1 MAKRQKITPF
11 LWYDH
16 EAGEA
21 ARLYT
26 SVLRDSRITGTRT
39 LDGTPSGRVEVVTA
53 DLMGQE
59 FSLMS
64 AGPPFRFTPAVSFL
78 VACVAKEEVDRL
90 WEALSKG
97 GKALMGLGAY
107 PFSRRYGWVQDMYG
121 LSWQLMQVS
130 DLPVR
135 QGITPTL
142 MFTGKMAGRAEEAM
156 DLYVSVFRDAKVG
169 DIMRYGPGE
178 EPDRDGTIK
187 HGELKLEGQWFAA
200 MDSARPHEFT
210 FNEAISFVVHC
221 RNQREVDHYWGRLTA
236 VPEAE
241 QCGWLKDRFGVSWQV
256 VPTALDEMLMD
267 KDARKVARV
276 RDAFLK
282 MKKLDIAA
290 LKKAYEGK

>member
-1 MAKRQKITPF
+1 
-11 LWYDH
+11 
-16 EAGEA
+16 
-21 ARLYT
+21 
-26 SVLRDSRITGTRT
+26 
-39 LDGTPSGRVEVVTA
+39 
-53 DLMGQE
+53 MG
-59 FSLMS
+59 
-64 AGPPFRFTPAVSFL
+64 
-78 VACVAKEEVDRL
+78 
-90 WEALSKG
+90 
-97 GKALMGLGAY
+97 
-107 PFSRRYGWVQDMYG
+107 
-121 LSWQLMQVS
+121 

-156 DLYVSVFRDAKVG
+156 DLYASVFRDAKVG

-221 RNQREVDHYWGRLTA
+221 RNQREVDHYWGGLTA